1 MNEIRLESVSIGKG
15 FVRWRVVT
23 PHLRKRPR
31 DLEEDYEDLTSACEV
46 VPQLT
51 VGMLHSCL
59 LNGDRSVVCWGS
71 AAGVQPSGEAKMP
84 PWT

>member
-23 PHLRKRPR
+23 PRLKKRPR

-46 VPQLT
+46 VKALFLEQEVDPDT
-51 VGMLHSCL
+51 VALVEERDPDGT
-59 LNGDRSVVCWGS
+59 WGS
-71 AAGVQPSGEAKMP
+71 ARG
-84 PWT
+84 